1 MLFILKNVTIKQ
13 KDRFLSMENDIREFD
28 DFDVDLQKKE
38 ELLKEA
44 EELSTSED
52 LSNALAQANSLQKR
66 WKRIGKWD
74 SLKEEELE
82 DKFNSLLDV
91 IYSKRKD
98 IALAS
103 KEAKE
108 AIIEKAKEVSEM
120 TRFSDATKK
129 MNELMDEWKAAGR
142 SDKETDDSLWAAFS
156 EIRQSFFDKK
166 NEFFANREANM
177 AKAKEVKE
185 TIVAKAKEV
194 AESTHFK
201 SATEAMNKL
210 MDEWKAAGFSGKE
223 YEDQLWEEFSAA
235 RKTFFDAR
243 SKYYAEMD
251 KIHAERLEKKK
262 ALVAEVR
269 ETVMDSDFS
278 KEVTAKVK
286 TFRDKWKEIGP
297 AGKSQED
304 SLWTEFNGLLNQYFD
319 GLKSRNAEKHEE
331 WKARMLDNI
340 AYKKAEIDRTKNQIN
355 RIMANAK
362 DSLRE
367 SAMADA
373 EEEVAEKNQ
382 YIAKLEAEIADIEKK
397 IAE

>member
-1 MLFILKNVTIKQ
+1 MKNVTIKQ

-166 NEFFANREANM
+166 NEFFANREA
-177 AKAKEVKE
+177 
-185 TIVAKAKEV
+185 
-194 AESTHFK
+194 
-201 SATEAMNKL
+201 
-210 MDEWKAAGFSGKE
+210 
-223 YEDQLWEEFSAA
+223 
-235 RKTFFDAR
+235 
-243 SKYYAEMD
+243 
-251 KIHAERLEKKK
+251 
-262 ALVAEVR
+262 
-269 ETVMDSDFS
+269 
-278 KEVTAKVK
+278 
-286 TFRDKWKEIGP
+286 
-297 AGKSQED
+297 
-304 SLWTEFNGLLNQYFD
+304 
-319 GLKSRNAEKHEE
+319 
-331 WKARMLDNI
+331 
-340 AYKKAEIDRTKNQIN
+340 
-355 RIMANAK
+355 
-362 DSLRE
+362 
-367 SAMADA
+367 
-373 EEEVAEKNQ
+373 
-382 YIAKLEAEIADIEKK
+382 
-397 IAE
+397 